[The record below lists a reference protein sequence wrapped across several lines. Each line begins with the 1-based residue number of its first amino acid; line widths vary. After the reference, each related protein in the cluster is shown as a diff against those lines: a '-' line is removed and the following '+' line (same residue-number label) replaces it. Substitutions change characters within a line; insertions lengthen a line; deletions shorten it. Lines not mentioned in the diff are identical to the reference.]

1 MAISMKCIICNSPD
15 AFKEELVRYCDEDGE
30 EPFLVENVP
39 AFVCVFCGD
48 KAVPEGVLAV
58 IKSFREGGGK
68 PVETIEVPVFDYN
81 ELKA

>member
-1 MAISMKCIICNSPD
+1 MRCIICSSPD
-15 AFKEELVRYCDEDGE
+15 SFKEELVRYCDEEGE
-30 EPFLVENVP
+30 EPFFVENVP

-58 IKSFREGGGK
+58 IKSFREGEGK

-81 ELKA
+81 DLKA